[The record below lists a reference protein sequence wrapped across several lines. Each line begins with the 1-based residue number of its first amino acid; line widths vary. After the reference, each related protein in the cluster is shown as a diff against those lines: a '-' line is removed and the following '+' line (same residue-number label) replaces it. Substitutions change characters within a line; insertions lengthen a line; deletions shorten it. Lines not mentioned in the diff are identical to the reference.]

1 MFMLLFFCRSVSKGS
16 ECVWAVLDCLQ
27 LIVFLATLSAVSMI
41 AVDCFLKTKIPLR
54 YRVAVTKKRLK
65 VAIITSWWLS
75 FAIGLVVVFG
85 VGPVLWTEGPKNR
98 ANVDVKILKDD
109 NNTATSS
116 FDAPYESDKSY
127 KDFGN
132 ETLASFVH
140 PLDMSLCEMFAG
152 WSLESKGIL
161 TGLCSL
167 LCTTLMIIVYCCICC
182 RVKGLQQRTERQTG
196 VQTSS
201 RKTVITTSLIVG
213 SFLLAW
219 GPPSWLLLMIP
230 FAIGTGSMRPAARA
244 LVTSAHVLQ
253 VLNATLDALIY
264 AMRLEEIRKS
274 YRLAFHKLKCKFS
287 GNS

>member
-1 MFMLLFFCRSVSKGS
+1 MIFMLLFFCRYVSKGS
-16 ECVWAVLDCLQ
+16 QCVKVVLDCLQ

-54 YRVAVTKKRLK
+54 YRVTVTKKRLK
-65 VAIITSWWLS
+65 VAIITSWLLS
-75 FAIGLVVVFG
+75 FATGLVVVFG
-85 VGPVLWTEGPKNR
+85 IGLVLLKEGPKNR
-98 ANVDVKILKDD
+98 ANVDVKISKDD
-109 NNTATSS
+109 NNTETSS
-116 FDAPYESDKSY
+116 FDAPYESDNSN

-140 PLDMSLCEMFAG
+140 LFDMCEMFAG
-152 WSLESKGIL
+152 WSLEFKGL
-161 TGLCSL
+161 LVGLCSL
-167 LCTTLMIIVYCCICC
+167 LCTTLIIIVYCCICC
-182 RVKGLQQRTERQTG
+182 RVKGLQHRTERQPG
-196 VQTSS
+196 VQPSS

-219 GPPSWLLLMIP
+219 GPSWLLLMIP
-230 FAIGTGSMRPAARA
+230 FVIGSGSMRSSARA

-253 VLNATLDALIY
+253 VLNATLDAVIY

-274 YRLAFHKLKCKFS
+274 YRLAFHKLKCRFS